1 MKTLVRLTPYLWPHS
16 ISLIVGGLCL
26 LLAIP
31 CQLFHPLV
39 WKFIVDRVIGENKP
53 EWLLP
58 ALAVMLGVNVAGTLL
73 GAVRTFLLGR
83 VGRRFIFDLR
93 NDVYRKLQCQS
104 LGYLHDRQTGDLIA
118 RTMNDVEALEEIVI
132 RGVDN
137 VFGNLLSF
145 ICVAVIIVS
154 LHWIVGTITL
164 TPLVIVAFLIWRF
177 NATVKSIYRNIRDR
191 MGDVTAKLHENLMG
205 MMVIKAFDRDRH
217 EIERFQTTN
226 KRHLDES
233 LKGVRARALYFPT
246 IFSVGFLSN
255 IIMVGLGGFFVLR
268 GQFTV
273 GGLVAYRGYWWQLFS
288 PVQTL
293 AEVNEM
299 WQRAIAAADRIF
311 ELLDEPLAI
320 TDRPGATELKQGK
333 AMVRFEGVS
342 FHYHEDVPTLTN
354 IDCGVRPGHTLGI
367 VGPSGAGKSTLVHL
381 LLRLY
386 DPTEGLITL
395 GGRDLRDLTQT
406 SVHRQFALVTQEA
419 FLFNDTVRNNIRFG
433 KLDATQ
439 MEIDGAARSANAH
452 EFIEKLPKGYD
463 TLVGERGVKLSGG
476 QRQRLCIARAFVAD
490 PAILLLDEATA
501 AVEPESEMLIQAAL
515 SRLMAGRTTII
526 ISHRL
531 SMVRDMDQILV
542 IRDGR
547 LIEQGTHDGLMAR
560 GGWYEKMYR
569 LQMGA

>member
-320 TDRPGATELKQGK
+320 TDRPGATDLNQGE
-333 AMVRFEGVS
+333 AMVQFERVS
-342 FHYHEDVPTLTN
+342 FHYHEDIPTLTN
-354 IDCGVRPGHTLGI
+354 INCGVRPGHTLGI

>member
-58 ALAVMLGVNVAGTLL
+58 ALAIMLGVNVAGTLL

-320 TDRPGATELKQGK
+320 TDRPGATDLNQGE
-333 AMVRFEGVS
+333 AMVQFERVS
-342 FHYHEDVPTLTN
+342 FHYHEDIPTLTN
-354 IDCGVRPGHTLGI
+354 INCGVRPGHTLGI